1 MKENY
6 QLKGRRFSEFYKS
19 CLQLEQDYEN
29 MLPRKVYEHLI
40 SKLEEFREFLPE
52 LLHNLEF
59 EDFK

>member
-19 CLQLEQDYEN
+19 CLQLEQDYED
-29 MLPRKVYEHLI
+29 MLPSIIREHLI
-40 SKLEEFREFLPE
+40 TKLEEFREFLPE
-52 LLHNLEF
+52 LYHKLEF